1 MNDKNSKTGSP
12 STDAFVITRTIAAP
26 RALVWKAFT
35 QAEHL
40 MQWFGPKGFTMPTCT
55 LDLKPGG
62 IFLYAMRS
70 PDGFEMWGKW
80 TFQEIVAPERLVVI
94 VAFSDK
100 DAGVTRHPMA
110 PAWPL
115 ETLSTTTFTEH
126 QGNTTITIEWAPH
139 NATHAE
145 RNAFRE
151 GHASM
156 QQGWGG
162 TFEQLVA
169 YLATAKG

>member
-1 MNDKNSKTGSP
+1 MNDRTAAP
-12 STDAFVITRTIAAP
+12 ATDAFIITRTLDAP
-26 RALVWKAFT
+26 RELVWKAFT

-40 MQWFGPKGFTMPTCT
+40 AQWFGPKGFTMPSCK

-62 IFLYAMRS
+62 LFHYAMRS

-80 TFQEIVAPERLVVI
+80 IFREIVAPERLVVI

-110 PAWPL
+110 PDWPL
-115 ETLSTTTFTEH
+115 ETLSTTTFTENK
-126 QGNTTITIEWAPH
+126 GKTTIRIEWAPH
-139 NATHAE
+139 HASESE
-145 RNAFRE
+145 RKAFRE
-151 GHASM
+151 GHAGM
-156 QQGWGG
+156 KQGWGG

-169 YLATAKG
+169 YLAKVQG